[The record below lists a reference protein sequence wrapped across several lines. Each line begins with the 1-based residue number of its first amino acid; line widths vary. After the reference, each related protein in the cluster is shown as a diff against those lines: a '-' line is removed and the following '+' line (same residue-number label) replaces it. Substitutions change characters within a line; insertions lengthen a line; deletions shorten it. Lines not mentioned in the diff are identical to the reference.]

1 MGIVFDEFE
10 DQLERSV
17 LEEGLRY
24 YIAGRVQRL
33 IELDNGKFRTFLQ
46 DTERIIVNLT
56 IINKRVENYSCECP
70 ASNGAV
76 CKHIVASLFEI
87 KKTCRIILLRR
98 KQWRQKMMLILYPM
112 RF

>member
-1 MGIVFDEFE
+1 MGIVFEEFE

-56 IINKRVENYSCECP
+56 ITDKRVENYSCECP

-87 KKTCRIILLRR
+87 KK
-98 KQWRQKMMLILYPM
+98 P
-112 RF
+112 